1 MRKYIFILLSLLAW
15 CTPALAQ
22 TVCDFCSGPT
32 PPPPPTPIPD
42 VIRTQ
47 PRTPSGAQY
56 NNASVVDY
64 NLKAMKALFAPYGI
78 VPSRNGAKDSTGL
91 IYIATGDSSFNY
103 YIQGLGFLKLKP
115 FNGTTQY
122 PLNFGFGILTPPTF
136 YNGSAITPLVID
148 SNVFQVKPDGVIRG
162 LTITAS
168 EPHATVQPGSYRI
181 SGKTFT
187 VDTATVLTIDAQDPT
202 NSIYDLIYG
211 NNVGMIG
218 IVSGTPSTS
227 PVLPDLPDSS
237 IMIGYVFIQ
246 PASISVVQP
255 VISNYVTTNTDQSG
269 IGGNKGWIGSQT
281 YTGFPT
287 SQFYVDQQATFNRYT
302 QYNNDVKYI
311 GSGGNGVSF
320 SDGVTV
326 HFYNTGNTS
335 DYQMKNIGSGVQ
347 LIEYP
352 YASGGLTFVHNDII
366 DQNGIYFAK
375 VSGAS
380 SSYTKSQT
388 DSIARG
394 KADTGAYV
402 KRTVGVIHLSTMSQ
416 LATYSGQAKSVTVLD
431 TLKGGLFLKLP
442 KGSNAANTVT
452 TYASNATDSLWY
464 RQYNQ
469 AQGINIE
476 WAGAIRSNTSA
487 DNSGAINLTC
497 KVAVSLGQNVYFP
510 GWPYYSKNQ
519 ILHRGTPWIGVAGQ
533 SSIVFAHDAAM
544 ADTSGHHFAM
554 IYNSNF
560 NTVYNAATAQRVDIS
575 GIIIDFRVN
584 QNYTYVGEN
593 LDGLQ
598 LANVNGGVIEN
609 VTYRDSTSLPL
620 LTVGNTGIDVYAGVK
635 NMTFRNV
642 TVIRNNP
649 TTSGGGMWVRNK
661 PFYTGTYNESYNTF
675 NISIERSSFSTA
687 GADEALSVYGSIG
700 KTKKVRVQS
709 SNFIN
714 IPSAITHAKM
724 VSIFAFNQST
734 RPASG
739 ISDVIFDNN
748 TIRDS
753 TSNAALMTVGALAVD
768 ASNVVDSNIVVSNN
782 RFISNRKGTG
792 GTTSLITNAQPYGT
806 NIKSINNTYESNG
819 NAVNYGVKDFDLS
832 DGDKIT
838 GNISTA
844 AFSGVTE
851 VRGATA
857 IVTGTSTVGI
867 IDATYI
873 NNAVNITAFNACVQR
888 TLSGTCYVKGGNFTN
903 TRTDGS
909 FSYGF
914 NAVVAS
920 SSTPDF
926 NIDGAE
932 FTGSQG
938 NAYFLFKSGIGTNTT
953 VQNCVL
959 TGTGTPYRLNTGA
972 TGFKF
977 VNGNNL
983 FGTLEN
989 IRATAFIS
997 GIHNAAVPLG
1007 TTVRLTGGGSAFR
1020 NSGTA
1025 GDATDWTALPDVP
1038 AGTAGQ
1044 IPYYS
1049 ATNVL
1054 SRISLTGLQKD
1065 NGTSAPSA
1073 AVANTDYLPAANPT
1087 ATGTVTIPIPSFST
1101 TAAIAINQA
1110 YLPTAAPSI
1119 LSTTTGINAKS
1130 TGTTALYTVP
1140 TGKTLVVTAVII
1152 RCSAASVITAGPAI
1166 DIGDNT
1172 IGAASVYA
1180 NTVLTGLTTTVKDFG
1195 FSTVGMSSVIAA
1207 GSIVNLNLNTA
1218 STGTSQ
1224 TISATLIGYLQ

>member
-1 MRKYIFILLSLLAW
+1 M
-15 CTPALAQ
+15 
-22 TVCDFCSGPT
+22 
-32 PPPPPTPIPD
+32 
-42 VIRTQ
+42 TQ
-47 PRTPSGAQY
+47 
-56 NNASVVDY
+56 
-64 NLKAMKALFAPYGI
+64 
-78 VPSRNGAKDSTGL
+78 
-91 IYIATGDSSFNY
+91 
-103 YIQGLGFLKLKP
+103 KLKV
-115 FNGTTQY
+115 FGKRSGNTLHQWARC
-122 PLNFGFGILTPPTF
+122 FGFGLFLFAANMALGQAPGTSITLQVRGLNP
-136 YNGSAITPLVID
+136 GSANTDPLFYTYTGKFGGYDTLINSLRIRALFKLKADSVSNSGFVTHGYFNAHAPITYTANNGITLTGSTFGLGGTL
-148 SNVFQVKPDGVIRG
+148 SNDI
-162 LTITAS
+162 
-168 EPHATVQPGSYRI
+168 
-181 SGKTFT
+181 
-187 VDTATVLTIDAQDPT
+187 TIDANGHFFIVQDFTGGVIPAFGVGPNAISFAGYNVGNSTNFAVMRIDNEVSNDPT
-202 NSIYDLIYG
+202 LRLAYTDGLGGEYDHLIG
-211 NNVGMIG
+211 NTG
-218 IVSGTPSTS
+218 VSGVSELITDGVNSRGLVNGGDYEANFLS
-227 PVLPDLPDSS
+227 RSL
-237 IMIGYVFIQ
+237 
-246 PASISVVQP
+246 
-255 VISNYVTTNTDQSG
+255 VTKQ
-269 IGGNKGWIGSQT
+269 
-281 YTGFPT
+281 
-287 SQFYVDQQATFNRYT
+287 YVD
-302 QYNNDVKYI
+302 
-311 GSGGNGVSF
+311 
-320 SDGVTV
+320 
-326 HFYNTGNTS
+326 
-335 DYQMKNIGSGVQ
+335 
-347 LIEYP
+347 
-352 YASGGLTFVHNDII
+352 
-366 DQNGIYFAK
+366 AK
-375 VSGAS
+375 VSG
-380 SSYTKSQT
+380 T
-388 DSIARG
+388 
-394 KADTGAYV
+394 DTGAYV
-402 KRTVGVIHLSTMSQ
+402 KRTVGVIHLTDMSK

-442 KGSNAANTVT
+442 KGTNAANTVT

-519 ILHRGTPWIGVAGQ
+519 IVHRGTPWIGVAGQ

-560 NTVYNAATAQRVDIS
+560 NTVYNSATAQRVDIS

-753 TSNAALMTVGALAVD
+753 TSNAALMTVGALNVD
-768 ASNVVDSNIVVSNN
+768 VSNVVDSNIVVSNN

-792 GTTSLITNAQPYGT
+792 GTTSLITNAQPYGS

-938 NAYFLFKSGIGTNTT
+938 NAYFIFKSGTGTNTT

-972 TGFKF
+972 IGFKF

-1073 AVANTDYLPAANPT
+1073 AVAGTDYTTPTGTENLSNKTITASKFTGGITPAA
-1087 ATGTVTIPIPSFST
+1087 TI
-1101 TAAIAINQA
+1101 QA
-1110 YLPTAAPSI
+1110 
-1119 LSTTTGINAKS
+1119 G
-1130 TGTTALYTVP
+1130 TGTTADSLGFWASQHKVAKLIAVGQGVSATQTATGVTFGLGAITP
-1140 TGKTLVVTAVII
+1140 TSI
-1152 RCSAASVITAGPAI
+1152 
-1166 DIGDNT
+1166 NT
-1172 IGAASVYA
+1172 IHIPANVYQTPVASTPTTDTLTAKESGKLVAIAPGTFALSTTVSPALTVSSASTLSPTPGKDYVFNGTIATWTLPAVSA
-1180 NTVLTGLTTTVKDFG
+1180 NTGRAFQITIKNAGSGILTVNSNAGGNDIYDTSAVATIA
-1195 FSTVGMSSVIAA
+1195 IAA
-1207 GSIVNLNLNTA
+1207 GGAVTLMP
-1218 STGTSQ
+1218 GT
-1224 TISATLIGYLQ
+1224 TLWYKE